1 MNRADLQKLSS
12 LRIEEARVLL
22 RDDYPAGAYYLAGY
36 AVECALKACIARQTR
51 QHDFPN
57 KLLANR
63 SHTHDLE
70 ALLGLSGLRPD
81 FLEDMRANK
90 KLHVNWTVVNDWSPD
105 SRYDTETSRASANNL
120 ISACTARLNGV
131 LPWIRKRW

>member
-1 MNRADLQKLSS
+1 MNRADLQKLSG

-22 RDDYPAGAYYLAGY
+22 RNDHPAGAYYLAGY

-81 FLEDMRANK
+81 FLDEMRANR
-90 KLHVNWTVVNDWSPD
+90 KLYVNWTVVNDWSPD
-105 SRYDTETSRASANNL
+105 SRYNAETSRASAKNL
-120 ISACTARLNGV
+120 ISA
-131 LPWIRKRW
+131 

>member
-1 MNRADLQKLSS
+1 M
-12 LRIEEARVLL
+12 LL

-105 SRYDTETSRASANNL
+105 SRYNAETSRASAKNL